1 MHTDLIGKDLR
12 YGLIGSGSWA
22 TAIVKVLSDTGNKVN
37 WYIRNSD
44 NIDFIKEFGRNRS
57 YLRSA
62 ALKIDMLEMSDDI
75 NEVVFNSN
83 AVIFCVPSTYFLAQ
97 IKPLDNDLL
106 KDKLI
111 ISATKGFVTNE
122 HLTIAEYFHRVVG
135 IPFDRI
141 VVLSGPT
148 HAEEVAMEKL
158 SYLTFASKHIEVSGK
173 VADSFS
179 SHYVR
184 VVCSTDI
191 YGVEYSAAM
200 KNVYAVAVGLCH
212 SLGYGDNFISVLVT
226 GAYNEMVRFLNSTH
240 PDSSRIPSRSAY
252 LGDLLVTC
260 YSQFS
265 RNRTFGG
272 MIGKGYSVVS
282 AHTEMNMVAEG
293 YYATRCMYE
302 ISNKLNVELP
312 IVNAMY
318 QILYEEKSPHYV
330 VNHLASILQ

>member
-1 MHTDLIGKDLR
+1 
-12 YGLIGSGSWA
+12 
-22 TAIVKVLSDTGNKVN
+22 
-37 WYIRNSD
+37 
-44 NIDFIKEFGRNRS
+44 
-57 YLRSA
+57 
-62 ALKIDMLEMSDDI
+62 MLEMSDDI
-75 NEVVFNSN
+75 NEVVFNSD
-83 AVIFCVPSTYFLAQ
+83 AVIFCIPSTYFLAQ
-97 IKPLDNDLL
+97 IKPLDTELL
-106 KDKLI
+106 KGKLL
-111 ISATKGFVTNE
+111 ISATKGFVSND
-122 HLTIAEYFHRVVG
+122 HLTVAEYFHRILG
-135 IPFDRI
+135 TPFSRI

-158 SYLTFASKHIEVSGK
+158 SYLTFASKHIEVSRK
-173 VADSFS
+173 VSESFS
-179 SHYVR
+179 SHYVK

-226 GAYNEMVRFLNSTH
+226 GAYNEIVRFLNSTH

-302 ISNKLNVELP
+302 ISNRLNVELP
-312 IVNAMY
+312 IVSAMY

>member
-1 MHTDLIGKDLR
+1 
-12 YGLIGSGSWA
+12 
-22 TAIVKVLSDTGNKVN
+22 
-37 WYIRNSD
+37 
-44 NIDFIKEFGRNRS
+44 
-57 YLRSA
+57 
-62 ALKIDMLEMSDDI
+62 MLEMSDDI
-75 NEVVFNSN
+75 NEVVYNSD
-83 AVIFCVPSTYFLAQ
+83 AVIFCIPSAYFLAQ
-97 IKPLDNDLL
+97 IKPLDNELL
-106 KDKLI
+106 KDKLL
-111 ISATKGFVTNE
+111 ISATKGFVSND
-122 HLTIAEYFHRVVG
+122 HLTVAEYFHRVLG
-135 IPFDRI
+135 IPFSRI

-158 SYLTFASKHIEVSGK
+158 SYLTFASKHIEVSSK
-173 VADSFS
+173 VSEAFS
-179 SHYVR
+179 SHYVK

-302 ISNKLNVELP
+302 IANRLNVELP

-330 VNHLASILQ
+330 VNHLASILK

>member
-1 MHTDLIGKDLR
+1 MR

-22 TAIVKVLSDTGNKVN
+22 TALVKVLSDTGNRVN

-44 NIDFIKEFGRNRS
+44 NIDFIKEFGRNRF

-62 ALKIDMLEMSDDI
+62 ALKTGMLEMSDDI
-75 NEVVFNSN
+75 NEVVYNSD
-83 AVIFCVPSTYFLAQ
+83 AVIFCIPSAYFLAQ
-97 IKPLDNDLL
+97 IKPLDNELL
-106 KDKLI
+106 KDKLL
-111 ISATKGFVTNE
+111 ISATKGFVSND
-122 HLTIAEYFHRVVG
+122 HLTVAEYFHRVLG
-135 IPFDRI
+135 IPFSRI

-158 SYLTFASKHIEVSGK
+158 SYLTFASKHIEVSSK
-173 VADSFS
+173 VSEAFS
-179 SHYVR
+179 SHYVK

-212 SLGYGDNFISVLVT
+212 LLGYGDNFISVLVT
-226 GAYNEMVRFLNSTH
+226 GAYNEMVRFST
-240 PDSSRIPSRSAY
+240 RLILIPAAFHHVQHLRSP
-252 LGDLLVTC
+252 DLLFAI
-260 YSQFS
+260 Q

-293 YYATRCMYE
+293 YYATRCSMRLQTGLRRASYC
-302 ISNKLNVELP
+302 NV
-312 IVNAMY
+312 MY
-318 QILYEEKSPHYV
+318 QILTKRKAP
-330 VNHLASILQ
+330 IM